1 MNVQCHACGKVHSLA
16 DDVFGD
22 QEVYW
27 LKCAACGQAVRVVSP
42 KLRTLRMETT
52 AQVAAP
58 VMAELSLEGRELR
71 LPEGQQLSLKVVEGE
86 EKGTVFAV
94 SKARLVIGRGN
105 ADITLNDLTA
115 SRLHC
120 AVEVSGQEVFVRD
133 LGSSNGT
140 FVNDQPVAVAPLG
153 DGSTFRVGMHLLQ
166 LVITPRHP

>member
-1 MNVQCHACGKVHSLA
+1 MNVQCHACGKVHPLA

-27 LKCAACGQAVRVVSP
+27 LKCTACGQAMRVVSP

-52 AQVAAP
+52 AHVASLIT
-58 VMAELSLEGRELR
+58 AELSPEGRELR

-86 EKGTVFAV
+86 EKGTVFPV
-94 SKARLVIGRGN
+94 SKARMLIGRGN
-105 ADITLNDLTA
+105 ADITLNDATA

-120 AVEVSGQEVFVRD
+120 AVEVSDQEVFLRD

-140 FVNDQPVAVAPLG
+140 FVNDQSVVVAPLG
-153 DGSTFRVGMHLLQ
+153 DGSTFRVGMHVLQ
-166 LVITPRHP
+166 LLITPRQT

>member
-1 MNVQCHACGKVHSLA
+1 MNVQCPACGKVHPLA

-27 LKCAACGQAVRVVSP
+27 LKCTACGQAIRVVSP

-52 AQVAAP
+52 AKAASP
-58 VMAELSLEGRELR
+58 ITSELNPEGRELR

-86 EKGTVFAV
+86 EKGTVFPV
-94 SKARLVIGRGN
+94 SKARMLIGRGN
-105 ADITLNDLTA
+105 ADITLNDSTA

-120 AVEVSGQEVFVRD
+120 AVEVSNQEVFLRD

-140 FVNDQPVAVAPLG
+140 FVNDQPVVVAPLRE
-153 DGSTFRVGMHLLQ
+153 GSTFRVGMHVLQ
-166 LVITPRHP
+166 LLINPRPA